1 MLAIA
6 AWIAKQERLRISERT
21 KAGMARAQREGIH
34 CGRPARVFNRAF
46 ALQLRKR
53 GMSLRNIAAVL
64 GVSLMTISRALSG
77 VTKGAVLAER
87 LRIANKGPERAV
99 FAPRNRSVPVRT
111 QER

>member
-77 VTKGAVLAER
+77 VTKG
-87 LRIANKGPERAV
+87 
-99 FAPRNRSVPVRT
+99 S
-111 QER
+111 